1 MTDGIILLVLIGV
14 LVAFGVTRARRRL
27 GMGAA
32 PGRTWIVIIT
42 AVVLALAAVWAY
54 QTH

>member
-14 LVAFGVTRARRRL
+14 LVAFGVTRGRRRL
-27 GMGAA
+27 GMGATA
-32 PGRTWIVIIT
+32 GSTWIVIIV
-42 AVVLALAAVWAY
+42 AVVLALAGLWAY